1 MQDRLVIIGNA
12 AGGKSTLARAV
23 ADRRGLKLIEIDRLL
38 WQPGWKPTPAGEYHR
53 QHAEAVAEA
62 AWVIEGLGRQ
72 DSIPARLARATE
84 IILVDLPLW
93 VHFWLAAERQMA
105 WMKGRLDHA
114 PAGAETMPPTRDLF
128 NTIWEVDRTWM
139 PSIRGLCDEAQRQGK
154 LVVRVDSIEELTAL
168 TLTSSE
174 AHQSGLTR

>member
-1 MQDRLVIIGNA
+1 VAARLE
-12 AGGKSTLARAV
+12 
-23 ADRRGLKLIEIDRLL
+23 ADPSRGI
-38 WQPGWKPTPAGEYHR
+38 HR

-105 WMKGRLDHA
+105 WM
-114 PAGAETMPPTRDLF
+114 
-128 NTIWEVDRTWM
+128 
-139 PSIRGLCDEAQRQGK
+139 
-154 LVVRVDSIEELTAL
+154 
-168 TLTSSE
+168 
-174 AHQSGLTR
+174 